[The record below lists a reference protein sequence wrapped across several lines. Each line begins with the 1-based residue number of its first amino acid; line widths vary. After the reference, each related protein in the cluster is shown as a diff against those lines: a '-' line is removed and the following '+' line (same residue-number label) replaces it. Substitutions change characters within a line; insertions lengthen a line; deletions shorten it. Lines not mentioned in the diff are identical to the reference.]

1 MTLPAQILPAAVY
14 QLAQRPESLPA
25 NLRLASTAWA
35 VLFSLSGRHSVAQ
48 VGAQL
53 ALGPQARD
61 RAFAELLSAELIVE
75 RRLSLAEYLRSVGT
89 IDDEER
95 KTFAAFLRGA
105 PARPAAVPPIGPA
118 AAEPASE
125 EPQAPAR
132 QSAPAPSPPAVPVKT
147 PALPFTPFRPLALPE
162 EETPMNPPSSAR
174 PRALNLRAMNQLFF
188 DRAASIEQAQLDVYR
203 VYLRVDAQLLRAAGI
218 HTLKFEEDCLV
229 DEPELVAR
237 LSRSAAEMLG
247 GPLPESVWSD
257 RDATASSS
265 GRSGAATP

>member
-1 MTLPAQILPAAVY
+1 MTLPTHILPAAVY

-53 ALGPQARD
+53 ALDPQARD

-118 AAEPASE
+118 ATEPAGA
-125 EPQAPAR
+125 EPQAPPRVPPGAR
-132 QSAPAPSPPAVPVKT
+132 SPNPSPAFVPMRA

-188 DRAASIEQAQLDVYR
+188 ARAASIEQAQLDIYR
-203 VYLRVDAQLLRAAGI
+203 VYLRIDAQLLKAAGI
-218 HTLKFEEDCLV
+218 HTLKFEQDCLV

-237 LSRSAAEMLG
+237 LSQSAAEMLG
-247 GPLPESVWSD
+247 GPLPESVWSAPVS
-257 RDATASSS
+257 AT
-265 GRSGAATP
+265 